1 MNSGKN
7 KPQSTIL
14 EIIKLKVRNFFTH
27 KKNKLRIPF
36 NGEKEKISKILTRK
50 IIAIPNITIFCIVFI
65 IFLIYYY
72 VTKGLSTSPSKIG
85 YIALYFLALAK
96 VLKKA
101 RIIKEKNLDKNN
113 IKRVI
118 AEKTYN
124 IDFCYKLIIVLLGL
138 IGALIIIHL

>member
-7 KPQSTIL
+7 KPKSTIL
-14 EIIKLKVRNFFTH
+14 EIIKLKVRNFFPH
-27 KKNKLRIPF
+27 NKNELRIPF
-36 NGEKEKISKILTRK
+36 NSEKEKISKILTRK
-50 IIAIPNITIFCIVFI
+50 IIAIPNIAIFCIVFI

-72 VTKGLSTSPSKIG
+72 VTKGLSIPPSKIG
-85 YIALYFLALAK
+85 YVALYFLALAK
-96 VLKKA
+96 VLQKA

-138 IGALIIIHL
+138 IGALIITHL